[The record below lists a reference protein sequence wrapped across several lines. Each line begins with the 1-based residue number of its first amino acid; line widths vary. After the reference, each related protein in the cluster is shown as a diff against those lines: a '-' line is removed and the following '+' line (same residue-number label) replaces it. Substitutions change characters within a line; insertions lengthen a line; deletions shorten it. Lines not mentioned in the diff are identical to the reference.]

1 MTYSKLVR
9 HKHLRKALLLVFL
22 SVSHYKRLDTSLHF
36 IIINLHTELT
46 PQVNARYDMNSLT
59 FTMLYAH
66 RLVTETPS
74 KKLFRPPPLEKC
86 VEHILKLFNIA

>member
-1 MTYSKLVR
+1 MKFASPLGDIQQAGAPETVAKSVTPCL
-9 HKHLRKALLLVFL
+9 L
-22 SVSHYKRLDTSLHF
+22 SVGDYKRLDTSLHF

-74 KKLFRPPPLEKC
+74 KKLFRLPPPGKMC
-86 VEHILKLFNIA
+86 